1 MAMFPPGCFACHV
14 DCATGCAD
22 DQPYNH
28 PYALTTNYEAD
39 ENAVDENRPSH
50 PDSRSTTLHTVRSF
64 LVKNMLYS
72 NVSQVALV
80 DWSEKECFRRMADAS
95 GWLLE

>member
-50 PDSRSTTLHTVRSF
+50 PDSRSTTLHTKEASAVMRFVLWVLDVKTDTSF
-64 LVKNMLYS
+64 
-72 NVSQVALV
+72 
-80 DWSEKECFRRMADAS
+80 
-95 GWLLE
+95 